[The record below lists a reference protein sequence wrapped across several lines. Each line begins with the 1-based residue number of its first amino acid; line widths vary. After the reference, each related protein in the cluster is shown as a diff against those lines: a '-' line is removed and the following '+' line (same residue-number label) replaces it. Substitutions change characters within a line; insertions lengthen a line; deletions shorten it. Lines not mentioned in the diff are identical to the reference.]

1 MPRIHFATFT
11 LPPQYIYQDCKLL
24 TRPRK
29 NFIMSNELGRIGFNG
44 NKLNWIISTH
54 GNWKNQILGAVYSIE
69 LISIETY
76 APQFIGQNKNFLD
89 SVGRRL
95 LCGNLKRSDVV
106 LRYVETC
113 WYGAVSD
120 LEDDWDLITL
130 FSRDMHGSIELS
142 LWYADCCWDNGS
154 RQSWL
159 IWTRFSVRNNK

>member
-1 MPRIHFATFT
+1 MQQKHHCR
-11 LPPQYIYQDCKLL
+11 LRNDLNKDKGGCVSEEQ
-24 TRPRK
+24 
-29 NFIMSNELGRIGFNG
+29 LG
-44 NKLNWIISTH
+44 
-54 GNWKNQILGAVYSIE
+54 
-69 LISIETY
+69 
-76 APQFIGQNKNFLD
+76 
-89 SVGRRL
+89 RL

-159 IWTRFSVRNNK
+159 IWTRFSVRNNKYDSKSPIVFSKGAFKNYVCILWHFTTNVPPLVCTFYVVNVAFVWPLTHP